1 MTDYSDMELEE
12 IQQIQ
17 AEEKKAYQKY
27 QREAKKLGK
36 LREALQ
42 AGEKVSFQDIM
53 NQNDKMVD
61 AMTKWVY
68 FFPNMAALNNEKIS
82 KEEKEPKVKKSTRK
96 KKEVV

>member
-1 MTDYSDMELEE
+1 MIDYDVLGLEE

-27 QREAKKLGK
+27 MREAKKLGK

-42 AGEKVSFQDIM
+42 AGEKVSFKDIM
-53 NQNDKMVD
+53 LQNDRMVD
-61 AMTKWVY
+61 SMVAWVN
-68 FFPNMAALNNEKIS
+68 FFPKYESEI
-82 KEEKEPKVKKSTRK
+82 EKEPKEPKAKKSTRK